1 MLADFDGTLAAIV
14 DDPVAARPLPG
25 VVAVLRQL
33 VGRLGLVA
41 VVSGRPVGFLAA
53 HLGAV
58 DGLVLSG
65 LYGLE
70 RAVVGGAGPTRL
82 PEASEWVAVVAEV
95 VARAEAAAP
104 AGVYVERKG
113 LAVGLHARR
122 APQLAGWIEQFARA
136 QASATG
142 LEAHDGKL
150 AVELR
155 PPLRVDKGTVVREL
169 VPGLAAV
176 AYLGDDLGDLP
187 AFAAL
192 ATLRDGG
199 VSTRTVAVDG
209 PEAPGAVLAGADEAV
224 VGPAGVLALL
234 ECLAGP

>member
-1 MLADFDGTLAAIV
+1 VLTDFDGTLAPIV

-25 VVAVLRQL
+25 AVAVLRRL

-41 VVSGRPVGFLAA
+41 VVSGRPVGFLTD
-53 HLGAV
+53 HLGDV

-70 RAVVGGAGPTRL
+70 RAVVGGTGPTTL
-82 PEASEWVAVVAEV
+82 PEASGWEGVVAGV

-104 AGVYVERKG
+104 PGVYVERKG

-122 APQLAGWIEQFARA
+122 APERSGWIEEFAAA
-136 QASATG
+136 QAAATG
-142 LEAHDGKL
+142 LEAHAGKL

-155 PPLRVDKGTVVREL
+155 PPLRVDKGTVVRDL
-169 VPGLAAV
+169 VPGLTAV

-192 ATLRDGG
+192 AALRAAG
-199 VSTRTVAVDG
+199 VVTRSVAVDG
-209 PEAPGAVLAGADEAV
+209 PEAPAAVLATADESV
-224 VGPAGVLALL
+224 DGPPGVLTLL
-234 ECLAGP
+234 DRLAGP